1 MKLKLS
7 ALLTI
12 SSFLFVGCSS
22 TDSRISL
29 VQNGSMEA
37 CPDATVKEMVNNLVD
52 SPKWSAF
59 VADDNEDYVNVEGSI
74 EYLEQPVDMLLQ
86 FNVDT
91 KKETFEINYLG
102 FNEISQNIFMQ
113 SLLMEEMCAVSSK
126 K

>member
-1 MKLKLS
+1 
-7 ALLTI
+7 
-12 SSFLFVGCSS
+12 
-22 TDSRISL
+22 
-29 VQNGSMEA
+29 MEY
-37 CPDATVKEMVNNLVD
+37 CPETTLKEMVNNLVD

-59 VADDNEDYVNVEGSI
+59 VADDDEDYVNVEGSI

-113 SLLMEEMCAVSSK
+113 SLLIEEMCAVSSK